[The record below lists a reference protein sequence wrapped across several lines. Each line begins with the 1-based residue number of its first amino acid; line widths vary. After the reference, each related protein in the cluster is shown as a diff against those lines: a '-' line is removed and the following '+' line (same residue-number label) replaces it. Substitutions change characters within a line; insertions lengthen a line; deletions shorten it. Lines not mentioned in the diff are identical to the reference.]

1 MKFPLIQ
8 LSTLIQ
14 HLLDLMNRLQHKVLN
29 WNISSYLA
37 LRAQGGEIL
46 VNTNYVL
53 FIISGEQHTFL
64 SVLN

>member
-14 HLLDLMNRLQHKVLN
+14 HLLDLMNRLQLKVLN

-37 LRAQGGEIL
+37 LLAQGGEIL